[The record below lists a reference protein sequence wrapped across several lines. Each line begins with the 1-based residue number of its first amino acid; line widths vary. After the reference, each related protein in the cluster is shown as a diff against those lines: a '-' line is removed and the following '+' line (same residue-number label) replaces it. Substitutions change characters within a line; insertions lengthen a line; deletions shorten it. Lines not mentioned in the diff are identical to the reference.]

1 MKDDPQSS
9 GSQDNQSLERYVYN
23 LHLCLHLCL
32 HLHIVLNTGHT
43 VVGIFKLTF
52 LLHFDQKNIKKIYF

>member
-9 GSQDNQSLERYVYN
+9 GSQDNQSPERYVYN
-23 LHLCLHLCL
+23 LHLCL